1 MYILYTASL
10 PLCSVSIP
18 NVSSSDVCVVSLIR
32 PEYLTIGNKQIV
44 FYFRWPLLSVI
55 QVLFLS
61 SCTTVLCISSSS
73 ENNWGMQVFL
83 FHVAHP
89 LHITAWFLFVL
100 LLFLLSQRTPPT
112 CYRVYWISSW
122 TSKLIA
128 SFGSLLAFPLS
139 FEDTYVC
146 ILLLIDPPPTRL

>member
-32 PEYLTIGNKQIV
+32 PEYLTIGNRY
-44 FYFRWPLLSVI
+44 YFTLDDLCFLLYKFFFFHRVLLSHVSV
-55 QVLFLS
+55 QVQKITEVCKSLY
-61 SCTTVLCISSSS
+61 
-73 ENNWGMQVFL
+73 